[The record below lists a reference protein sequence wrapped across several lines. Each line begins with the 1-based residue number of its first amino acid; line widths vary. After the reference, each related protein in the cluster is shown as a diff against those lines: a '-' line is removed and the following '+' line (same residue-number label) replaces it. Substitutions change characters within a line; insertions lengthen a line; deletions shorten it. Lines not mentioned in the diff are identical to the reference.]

1 MRYKDWCD
9 SIDGC
14 RNAQHPLEQHAQ
26 PVLGGFETAAT
37 IPTGDLGGSLF
48 PSMAIQNA
56 VPEALMLEAM
66 ALQSSPQSLIGL
78 LGGFDPATTPT
89 GDLMGGGF
97 DTVMAPTG
105 YFDSG
110 NFALG
115 F

>member
-1 MRYKDWCD
+1 MNMTYREWCE
-9 SIDGC
+9 SIGGC
-14 RNAQHPLEQHAQ
+14 RAVQRPVELAQ
-26 PVLGGFETAAT
+26 PVLGGFDSAT
-37 IPTGDLGGSLF
+37 IPTGYSGGGLF
-48 PSMAIQNA
+48 PPMAIPNA

-66 ALQSSPQSLIGL
+66 ALQSSPQS
-78 LGGFDPATTPT
+78 
-89 GDLMGGGF
+89 LMGGGF

>member
-9 SIDGC
+9 SIGGC
-14 RNAQHPLEQHAQ
+14 WNAQHPVESHAQ

-37 IPTGDLGGSLF
+37 IPTGDFGGSLF

-66 ALQSSPQSLIGL
+66 ALQSSPQSLISVL
-78 LGGFDPATTPT
+78 
-89 GDLMGGGF
+89 GGGF
-97 DTVMAPTG
+97 GTAMAPTG

>member
-9 SIDGC
+9 SIGGC
-14 RNAQHPLEQHAQ
+14 WNAQHPVESHAQ
-26 PVLGGFETAAT
+26 PVLGGFETAVT

-56 VPEALMLEAM
+56 VPETLMLEAM
-66 ALQSSPQSLIGL
+66 ALQSSPQS
-78 LGGFDPATTPT
+78 
-89 GDLMGGGF
+89 LMGGGF